1 MRTRPYFIKFFSSCS
16 TSDKMERPWFAFI
29 ILCSWFVLSRS
40 VHSEDGVGVL
50 SYLDSDAVV
59 SGSPSNPLMVS
70 LTLIQ
75 GADSKGA
82 GIFYFS
88 IYS

>member
-1 MRTRPYFIKFFSSCS
+1 M
-16 TSDKMERPWFAFI
+16 
-29 ILCSWFVLSRS
+29 
-40 VHSEDGVGVL
+40 HSEDGVGVL